1 MPPATAPN
9 PILRVFPSL
18 TDIAFLAPVIL
29 LFVRLDG
36 VKTMLSDGDTGWHIR
51 AGEWM
56 LANGKVPMED
66 MFSFTK
72 AGEPWYAWEWLADI
86 ILAVLHQRFGLAG
99 PVTLGILLLG
109 IASVLLFRLCRR
121 HSSNDFF
128 AIGVTVVAMAASSI
142 HWLARPH
149 LFTFVFIIIT
159 LHLLDRAEA
168 YPKVLWWIPVLVVPW
183 VNLHGA
189 FFVCIILLGMTATGK
204 FMSSI
209 TAPETKGWREAVD
222 SAKPYVVVG
231 AVAAGASLVN
241 PYGWNLHKHIYT
253 YLTEKYHFEHIVEFQ
268 TLSFHAPVAVY
279 FETLLF
285 LGVIAAT
292 WAIFNRRFAEA
303 VTLIGW
309 LHLSLIAGRNI
320 PIFAFVAAPIVCRFL
335 SEALTTLKS
344 ANVAG
349 WIQRAA
355 ASVQSY
361 GDEFA
366 QMDRVPRIH
375 ITSALASILLFLAI
389 SNAPVDS
396 DKLRA
401 EYDRKKY
408 PSAAVMAK
416 LEGHRV
422 FTNDEWGDYLI
433 YSLYPKTKVFVDGR
447 SDFYGPEFSLRY
459 LDVMDGHY
467 EWSSILR
474 KHNVDAILLPAKA
487 TLTATLKESTEWRA
501 TYDDSISILFLATG
515 KADSSA
521 KPTGAASRASGIPA
535 TPVTRTGQSSE
546 MADQPKPQPTYGQKA
561 G

>member
-1 MPPATAPN
+1 MPATKPN

-18 TDIAFLAPVIL
+18 TDIAYLAPVIL

-56 LANGKVPMED
+56 LANGKVPTQD

-86 ILAVLHQRFGLAG
+86 ILAILHQKFGLAG
-99 PVTLGILLLG
+99 PVTLGIFLIG

-121 HSSNDFF
+121 HASNDFF
-128 AIGVTVVAMAASSI
+128 AIGVTAVAMAASSI

-149 LFTFVFIIIT
+149 LFTFVFIMIT
-159 LHLLDRAEA
+159 LHLLERSEV
-168 YPKVLWWIPVLVVPW
+168 YPKVIWWIPVLVVPW

-189 FFVCIILLGMTATGK
+189 FFVSIILLGMTATGK
-204 FMSSI
+204 FLTAI
-209 TAPETKGWREAVD
+209 TAAETKGWREAVD

-231 AVAAGASLVN
+231 AVSAAASLLN

-285 LGVIAAT
+285 LGIIAAA
-292 WAIFNRRFAEA
+292 WSVFNRRFTDA
-303 VTLIGW
+303 VMLIAW

-320 PIFAFVAAPIVCRFL
+320 PIFAFVAAPFVCRFL
-335 SEALTTLKS
+335 SEALISLKT
-344 ANVAG
+344 ANVAA
-349 WIQRAA
+349 WIQRSA
-355 ASVQSY
+355 ASVLSY
-361 GDEFA
+361 GEEFA

-375 ITSALASILLFLAI
+375 LTSAVASVLLFFAI
-389 SNAPVDS
+389 ANAPVDS
-396 DKLRA
+396 SKLRA
-401 EYDRKKY
+401 EYDRTKY

-467 EWSSILR
+467 EWASILR

-487 TLTATLKESTEWRA
+487 TLTATLKESPEWRA
-501 TYDDSISILFLATG
+501 TYDDSISILFLASG
-515 KADSSA
+515 KAETQA
-521 KPTGAASRASGIPA
+521 KPGSAASLASGRDAKPA
-535 TPVTRTGQSSE
+535 PKIGQLSD
-546 MADQPKPQPTYGQKA
+546 MADQPKPQPTYGHMA
-561 G
+561 S

>member
-1 MPPATAPN
+1 MPATKPN
-9 PILRVFPSL
+9 PILRIFPSL
-18 TDIAFLAPVIL
+18 TDVAFLAPALL
-29 LFVRLDG
+29 LFIRLDG

-56 LANGKVPMED
+56 LANGKVPMQD

-99 PVTLGILLLG
+99 PVTLGIFLLG
-109 IASVLLFRLCRR
+109 IASVLLFRLCRW

-128 AIGVTVVAMAASSI
+128 AIGVTAVAMAASSI

-149 LFTFVFIIIT
+149 LFTFVFIMIT
-159 LHLLDRAEA
+159 LHLLTRAET

-189 FFVCIILLGMTATGK
+189 FFVAIILLGMTATGK
-204 FMSSI
+204 FLTSI
-209 TAPETKGWREAVD
+209 TAPETKGLREAID

-231 AVAAGASLVN
+231 AVAAAASLIN

-285 LGVIAAT
+285 LGIIAAA
-292 WAIFNRRFAEA
+292 WAIVNRRFSESI
-303 VTLIGW
+303 LLLGW

-335 SEALTTLKS
+335 SEALAILKT
-344 ANVAG
+344 APVAS

-361 GDEFA
+361 GEEFA
-366 QMDRVPRIH
+366 LIDRVPRIH
-375 ITSALASILLFLAI
+375 IVSALASILLFVAI
-389 SNAPVDS
+389 DNAPIDS

-467 EWSSILR
+467 EWATILR
-474 KHNVDAILLPAKA
+474 KQNVDAILLPAKA
-487 TLTATLKESTEWRA
+487 TLTATLKESAEWRV
-501 TYDDSISILFLATG
+501 TYDDSISILFLASGT
-515 KADSSA
+515 ADASA
-521 KPTGAASRASGIPA
+521 KPGGTASLASGRDASPA
-535 TPVTRTGQSSE
+535 PKSGQLSE
-546 MADQPKPQPTYGQKA
+546 MADQPKPQPNIGHKA